1 MNRREFLKKSLEGII
16 ISIPFISGCGKNPV
30 DSKYELEGVY
40 IDKELVSDGIGNYDG
55 VASKTE
61 LDEIYNYFKSNLE
74 AWSLGIFPGDYQDKN
89 EIPHSVIINTLFA
102 PIFDG
107 PYKSEDELRKHYE
120 GNAIKTINV
129 GIYVFIRDG
138 IPEQWRYRITHF
150 YKAPGANV
158 SGGEWTPKIIIN
170 S

>member
-1 MNRREFLKKSLEGII
+1 MNRREFLKKSLEGIVI
-16 ISIPFISGCGKNPV
+16 CSIPLIYNCGKNPV
-30 DSKYELEGVY
+30 NYEIKDIFV
-40 IDKELVSDGIGNYDG
+40 DRELIADGFGDHNG

-61 LDEIYNYFKSNLE
+61 LDEIDNYFKSNIE
-74 AWSLGIFPGDYQDKN
+74 AYSLGVFPGDYQDKN
-89 EIPHSVIINTLFA
+89 EIPHSVIIDRLFA

-120 GNAIKTINV
+120 GKAIKIINV
-129 GIYVFIRDG
+129 GIYVFTKDV
-138 IPEQWRYRITHF
+138 IPEQYRITRF